1 MLYYVIEKSVELQEF
16 EAWSGG
22 LDRLNAIIE
31 LGKVEEAQGYI
42 EELLHDIEE
51 VVTDTTINDI
61 LWFEMDD
68 LIEQW
73 ESENG
78 VELQDVNPDTV
89 DNFKTYEGYEG
100 AYIVEDYI
108 RHKDVDTVID
118 HGHDLE
124 DLQEAYEGDDV
135 YYYYIGLDGKA
146 YAPQFG

>member
-42 EELLHDIEE
+42 EELLHGIEGNGE

-68 LIEQW
+68 LLEQW
-73 ESENG
+73 GSENR
-78 VELQDVNPDTV
+78 
-89 DNFKTYEGYEG
+89 EG
-100 AYIVEDYI
+100 
-108 RHKDVDTVID
+108 
-118 HGHDLE
+118 
-124 DLQEAYEGDDV
+124 
-135 YYYYIGLDGKA
+135 
-146 YAPQFG
+146 